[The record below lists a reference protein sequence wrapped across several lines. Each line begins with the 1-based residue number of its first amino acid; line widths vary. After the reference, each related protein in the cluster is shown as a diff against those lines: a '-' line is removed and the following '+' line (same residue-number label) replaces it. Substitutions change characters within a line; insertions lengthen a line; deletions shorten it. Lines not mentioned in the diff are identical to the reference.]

1 MDRDLLDLSKYR
13 LQKAKEDLDS
23 ATVLFENQKY
33 SQSLNRSYYSMFH
46 STRALLA
53 LDKFDSKKHS
63 GVISFFNQSYIKS
76 GKIESVY
83 GRMLMDAQRTRT
95 KSDYDDFYVASKDE
109 AEKQLEDAKAFV
121 EKIYQYLKING
132 D

>member
-13 LQKAKEDLDS
+13 LQKAEEDLDS
-23 ATVLFENQKY
+23 ATVLFENKKY
-33 SQSLNRSYYSMFH
+33 SQSLNRSYYAMFH
-46 STRALLA
+46 STRSLLA

-63 GVISFFNQSYIKS
+63 GVISFFNQNYIKS
-76 GKIESVY
+76 GKIESIY

-109 AEKQLEDAKAFV
+109 AAKQLDDAKAFV
-121 EKIYQYLKING
+121 EKILLYLNPK
-132 D
+132 